1 MMEFDIIYI
10 LESFSNFL
18 VSKKGLSKNGKRNQL
33 QRIKEKPYTGFI
45 LKEKGGWGVSESP
58 AWKE

>member
-18 VSKKGLSKNGKRNQL
+18 VSKKELSKNGKRNQL

-45 LKEKGGWGVSESP
+45 LKEKGG
-58 AWKE
+58 